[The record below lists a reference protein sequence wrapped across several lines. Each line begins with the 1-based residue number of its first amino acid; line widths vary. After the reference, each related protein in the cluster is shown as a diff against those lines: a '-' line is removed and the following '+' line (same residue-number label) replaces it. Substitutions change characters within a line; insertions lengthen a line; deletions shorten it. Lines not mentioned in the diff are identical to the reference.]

1 MNTEEKTFRIVSPT
15 IIGYTINIKCAK
27 IENVDGKTHLINS
40 KHETVGIF
48 PSEWAVHQTLQ
59 IPSSI

>member
-1 MNTEEKTFRIVSPT
+1 MNTDEKTFIVAST
-15 IIGYTINIKCAK
+15 VRGYEITIKCAK

-48 PSEWAVHQTLQ
+48 PSEWAVYETLQ
-59 IPSSI
+59 IKSGI